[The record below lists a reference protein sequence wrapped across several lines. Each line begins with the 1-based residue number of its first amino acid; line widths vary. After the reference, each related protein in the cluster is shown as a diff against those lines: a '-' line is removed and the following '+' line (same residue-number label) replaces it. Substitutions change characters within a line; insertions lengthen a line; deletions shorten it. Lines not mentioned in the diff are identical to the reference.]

1 MSVPRN
7 TTLLDLVQTV
17 SRFAASDEEIVAIV
31 TSLVNAGRVRLC
43 GSFAGARITFPPK
56 TQPAVPYTRARH
68 TGRCYENTG
77 GEVRQ
82 PL

>member
-1 MSVPRN
+1 MSAPRN

-43 GSFAGARITFPPK
+43 GSFAGARITFTPE
-56 TQPAVPYTRARH
+56 TQPAVPCARACR
-68 TGRCYENTG
+68 TSR
-77 GEVRQ
+77 
-82 PL
+82 